1 MNSMI
6 RRFKKSFFA
15 LLACVSLIA
24 VLFAVPALADPSGA
38 RNLMILPHVESNGDF
53 YTGLSL
59 LNPGDTGLD
68 VSLVAYGDKGRQVGE
83 KVSLSLSSGARF
95 ISSVEDIFGYEQ
107 ARDISWIELLH
118 TGKLSAFGLMG
129 NEDQLTRLKFFTG
142 GSASLI
148 LPYVVSGDGLYTKLY
163 LLNAGPDVALVT
175 LNAYDREGNL
185 LKSVELEPPLPS
197 GYKAIGS
204 ARSFFGAEASKAT
217 SWIEV
222 VSDGEL
228 IGIGLVGSID
238 RLFSL
243 PME

>member
-1 MNSMI
+1 MI
-6 RRFKKSFFA
+6 RKFMNSFFA

-24 VLFAVPALADPSGA
+24 ILFAGPALAEPSGA
-38 RNLMILPHVESNGDF
+38 QSLMILPHVESNGDF

-59 LNPGDTGLD
+59 LNHGDSGLD
-68 VSLVAYGDKGRQVGE
+68 ISLVAYNNKGKQVGE
-83 KVSLSLSSGARF
+83 RVSLSLSSGARF
-95 ISSVEDIFGYEQ
+95 ISSVEDLFGYEQ
-107 ARDISWIELLH
+107 AQDISWIEVLH

-129 NEDQLTRLKFFTG
+129 NEGQLTRLKLFAG
-142 GSASLI
+142 GRASLI

-175 LNAYDREGNL
+175 LKAYDREGNHI
-185 LKSVELEPPLPS
+185 KSVALETPLPS
-197 GYKAIGS
+197 GHKVIGS
-204 ARSFFGAEASKAT
+204 VRAFFGPEVSRAT

-222 VSDGEL
+222 SSDGEL